1 MKNVSAPSEQ
11 KPPLDA
17 ISVPNQ
23 KNLIK
28 DVSLHQLSK
37 NKKFQKFMANIFTTE
52 RNKKSDTFS
61 KQ

>member
-1 MKNVSAPSEQ
+1 MCQEARDNV
-11 KPPLDA
+11 LDA

-23 KNLIK
+23 KKNLIK

-52 RNKKSDTFS
+52 RNKRSDTFS

>member
-1 MKNVSAPSEQ
+1 MQSQSLTK
-11 KPPLDA
+11 
-17 ISVPNQ
+17 